1 LLGIGN
7 KGLRVFGNLYKFL
20 VAFDNPVIIVINST
34 NPSVGNGEELLSNVV
49 YGPLGSVPQ
58 MSPRQDFYRLTTGE
72 EMKVG

>member
-1 LLGIGN
+1 
-7 KGLRVFGNLYKFL
+7 
-20 VAFDNPVIIVINST
+20 
-34 NPSVGNGEELLSNVV
+34 VGNGEELLSNVV